1 MKMKNNVK
9 QQQKSTRRLVLIS
22 GVCSILG
29 IAIIWFV
36 FYTLSGTEETVAGK
50 KEPTNSRVYI
60 ENENL
65 TDFEVQEARIRPA
78 DDPVVSGS
86 VKYKEAKILNNE

>member
-9 QQQKSTRRLVLIS
+9 QQQKSTRRLVLIT

-36 FYTLSGTEETVAGK
+36 FYTLSGTEESVAGK
-50 KEPTNSRVYI
+50 KEQTNSRAYI

-78 DDPVVSGS
+78 DDPVVTGS
-86 VKYKEAKILNNE
+86 AKYKQAQNLSNE